1 MWLGLFITMCF
12 VWEHWPD
19 THECITQTVELWYRW
34 IKSVV
39 LLQQSI
45 KHVSIVYTCNT
56 HFVMH
61 WPHVIYSICSGHY
74 LFTIYLPRCPVYSGL
89 PDVCTLVKD
98 PNDQCCMT
106 PVCTLVSGN
115 TLAPI
120 YGNSTAPPTSLE
132 VLPVGTHQVI
142 TGYGKP
148 PVGSIYHSRSKC
160 ITFQSVYCCKTFFK
174 CRCVVKKE
182 SKCLP

>member
-1 MWLGLFITMCF
+1 M
-12 VWEHWPD
+12 
-19 THECITQTVELWYRW
+19 
-34 IKSVV
+34 
-39 LLQQSI
+39 
-45 KHVSIVYTCNT
+45 
-56 HFVMH
+56 
-61 WPHVIYSICSGHY
+61 
-74 LFTIYLPRCPVYSGL
+74 YSGL

-160 ITFQSVYCCKTFFK
+160 ITFQSVYYCKTFFSAGVLLKKNKNVCHK
-174 CRCVVKKE
+174 CSYINNTVFIYID
-182 SKCLP
+182 SKITCILKHLFQCYDIFFQTLISVL